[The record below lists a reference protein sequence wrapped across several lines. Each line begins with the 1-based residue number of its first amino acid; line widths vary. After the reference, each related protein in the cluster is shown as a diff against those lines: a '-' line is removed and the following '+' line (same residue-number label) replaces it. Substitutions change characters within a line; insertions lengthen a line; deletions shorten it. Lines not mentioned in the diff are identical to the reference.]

1 MESSLLSN
9 NIDYITTWS
18 KLRPSV
24 NALPVRD
31 SERPGFELPV
41 SHFPLNALFLAFF
54 IRRVHQLGVLTFL
67 GLNGRR

>member
-41 SHFPLNALFLAFF
+41 SHFPLFLAFF
-54 IRRVHQLGVLTFL
+54 IRRVHQMGVLTFL